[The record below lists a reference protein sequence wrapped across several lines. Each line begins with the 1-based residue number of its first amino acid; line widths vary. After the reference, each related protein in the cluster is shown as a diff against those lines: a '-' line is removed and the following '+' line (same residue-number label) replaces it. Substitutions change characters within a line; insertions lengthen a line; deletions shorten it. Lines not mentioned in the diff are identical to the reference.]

1 MTSQKEGTGM
11 GDLRR
16 PSPHERRA
24 FAERLQTAIE
34 MSGLTY
40 EEIALR
46 ARKQLPSAMKL
57 SAAGIWQYAHGKTFP
72 RQKHYIDAICH
83 VLGVPP
89 GDLIAK
95 QERVNGQGQETAARP
110 TQSSVS
116 VEDLGNGHAK
126 LKIMVDVPWD
136 KALKVLNILTNE

>member
-1 MTSQKEGTGM
+1 M

-16 PSPHERRA
+16 PSPHERKA
-24 FAERLQTAIE
+24 FAERLQAAIE

-46 ARKQLPSAMKL
+46 AREQLPSAMKL
-57 SAAGIWQYAHGKTFP
+57 SAAGVWQYAHGKTFP

-95 QERVNGQGQETAARP
+95 QERVSDAKQGAAAQP
-110 TQSSVS
+110 TRSSVS

-126 LKIMVDVPWD
+126 LNIMIDLPWD

>member
-1 MTSQKEGTGM
+1 MAGQMEGTEM

-24 FAERLQTAIE
+24 FAERLQAAIE

-57 SAAGIWQYAHGKTFP
+57 SAAGVWQYAHGKTFP

-95 QERVNGQGQETAARP
+95 QERVSASKQEIAAPP
-110 TQSSVS
+110 TRNSVS

-126 LKIMVDVPWD
+126 LHIMIDVPWD

>member
-1 MTSQKEGTGM
+1 MSQKEGTGM

-95 QERVNGQGQETAARP
+95 QERVNGPGQETTPRP
-110 TQSSVS
+110 AQSSVS

-126 LKIMVDVPWD
+126 LKIMIDVPWD

>member
-1 MTSQKEGTGM
+1 M

-95 QERVNGQGQETAARP
+95 QERVNDPGQETAARP

>member
-1 MTSQKEGTGM
+1 M

-24 FAERLQTAIE
+24 FAERLQAAIE

-46 ARKQLPSAMKL
+46 ARKQLPTAMKL

-83 VLGVPP
+83 VLGVLP

-95 QERVNGQGQETAARP
+95 QEQEQVSEAKQGTDAQTTR
-110 TQSSVS
+110 SSVS

-126 LKIMVDVPWD
+126 LNIMIDLPWD
-136 KALKVLNILTNE
+136 KALKVLNILTNEP